1 MLQSK
6 GQNQKWPRELFS
18 CGACGTYG
26 APKAKPRS
34 DTNLKNDFSHIMLQI
49 TCVPLI
55 NSLPAD
61 IICDSFDLV
70 AVQWNRD
77 TQTLWRAC
85 GARKVF
91 SRKWAHWIHN
101 PCRLGVHSLQS
112 GGQN

>member
-1 MLQSK
+1 MLPPFDIGLCS
-6 GQNQKWPRELFS
+6 GHRERFS
-18 CGACGTYG
+18 CGACGTCG

-70 AVQWNRD
+70 VVQWNRE
-77 TQTLWRAC
+77 TQTLRCAC
-85 GARKVF
+85 GTQKAF
-91 SRKWAHWIHN
+91 S
-101 PCRLGVHSLQS
+101 
-112 GGQN
+112 